1 MNDKLD
7 LKNETPTFGNVLLP
21 AVYFAVYIDG
31 DYKQIVAVKA
41 DSEEQAERRL
51 IDAGWNAPVRF
62 EEMVFDIDKVC
73 VLFNGR

>member
-1 MNDKLD
+1 MS
-7 LKNETPTFGNVLLP
+7 NEEQNGFFAKPVLS

-31 DYKQIVAVKA
+31 EHKQIVSVKA

-62 EEMVFDIDKVC
+62 EEMVFDIDNVC
-73 VLFNGR
+73 VLFNGT